1 MTALHEIDATHL
13 APFKD
18 LVLRTCGFH
27 LENERESSLRSAL
40 KERMSARGVGSITV
54 YFETVQRESEEFAR
68 FVERLTVNETYFMRE
83 PDHLKLL
90 VHHLVPELLSGR
102 TGPVR
107 ILSAGC
113 SSGEEPYSIAILLR
127 ESYGAACEGLFSI
140 TGVDIDAQAI
150 ATARQ
155 GVYGRHS
162 FRSLDPVLMEKHF
175 ETAGRGKHRL
185 RETTRKLVGFEAFNL
200 LSETFPSA
208 LRDQD
213 IVLYRNVSIYFP
225 RKVQQAVFSR
235 LAGVLREKGFLIV
248 GAAETMHHD
257 LGVLPLVEREGLFL
271 FHQEPISAPKAGQ
284 GKRSPAPERAT
295 RPRSQ
300 SVFLPPRVHSPVSA
314 KADLFAAALAQ
325 ARHRSGAGALRSL
338 EALLR
343 EDPDCPRALS
353 LKASVLMEEARY
365 EEARA
370 VCERILGQE
379 PLCSEASLMLAM
391 IARRGGDDAEAHRRF
406 REALYADSACW
417 LAHFCIAESLVRKGD
432 AKRSRAAYESTL
444 RILEDPALLR
454 QDERL
459 YPLSFNREQ
468 FMLICRHKLSTLREN
483 A

>member
-18 LVLRTCGFH
+18 LILRTCGFH

-40 KERMSARGVGSITV
+40 KERMSARGMASITV
-54 YFETVQRESEEFAR
+54 YFETVQREPEEFAR

-83 PDHLKLL
+83 PDHLNLL
-90 VHHLVPELLSGR
+90 VRHLVPEFLSGR

-127 ESYGAACEGLFSI
+127 ESYGAACEGLFAI
-140 TGVDIDAQAI
+140 GGVDIDAQAI

-175 ETAGRGKHRL
+175 EAAGRGRHRL
-185 RETTRKLVGFEAFNL
+185 RETTRKLVDFETFNL
-200 LSETFPSA
+200 LSEPFPPV

-235 LAGVLREKGFLIV
+235 LAGVLRERGFLIV

-271 FHQEPISAPKAGQ
+271 FHREPPSPPKEGH
-284 GKRSPAPERAT
+284 GKRNPAPVRVAKP
-295 RPRSQ
+295 RPHAVSMPSAVQ
-300 SVFLPPRVHSPVSA
+300 PPASA

-325 ARHRSGAGALRSL
+325 ARHRSRAGALRSL

-343 EDPDCPRALS
+343 EEPDCQRALC
-353 LKASVLMEEARY
+353 LKASVLMEEASN
-365 EEARA
+365 EEARE
-370 VCERILGQE
+370 VCERTLARE
-379 PLCSEASLMLAM
+379 PLCSEASLMLGM
-391 IARRGGDDAEAHRRF
+391 IARGDGNDVEAHRRF
-406 REALYADSACW
+406 REALYADPTCW
-417 LAHFCIAESLVRKGD
+417 LAHFCIAEGLARKGD
-432 AKRSRAAYESTL
+432 AKRARAAYDSAR

-454 QDERL
+454 PEERL

-468 FMLICRHKLSTLREN
+468 FMLICRHKLSTLRED